1 MQVHIPYMQGMYVTE
16 ASNSKEPLHF
26 RENTVTPTSK
36 FTGRTYFWYIH
47 KVNCLHTSYV
57 WEANLQYW

>member
-1 MQVHIPYMQGMYVTE
+1 MQVHMPYMQGMYVTE

-36 FTGRTYFWYIH
+36 FRF
-47 KVNCLHTSYV
+47 LHIFDTSI
-57 WEANLQYW
+57 